1 MILESLSTLGDVAN
15 SPFIVPVAACL
26 MVLGIVGFKTWSR
39 TRRREME
46 SQERLAA
53 IARGMTPPPTTDE
66 VAISSVFQ
74 GRGQTAPNSLRRRA
88 NSRQGGIVLCG
99 AAIGL
104 ILFFITL
111 AAVLQQRDVLSGA
124 AVGLIPLGIGI
135 GLLIDARIQTREI
148 EDAQLSSGTPTPTP
162 HSFNS

>member
-1 MILESLSTLGDVAN
+1 MILETFSGLGDVAE
-15 SPFIVPVAACL
+15 SPFIVPVAACF
-26 MVLGIVGFKTWSR
+26 MVLGIVGFKTWSG

-66 VAISSVFQ
+66 VAINSAFQ
-74 GRGQTAPNSLRRRA
+74 GQPAPSAIRRRA

-99 AAIGL
+99 TAVGL

-124 AVGLIPLGIGI
+124 AIGLIPLGIGV

-148 EDAQLSSGTPTPTP
+148 DESTPTPTP

>member
-1 MILESLSTLGDVAN
+1 MILESFSSLGDVAN
-15 SPFIVPVAACL
+15 SPFIVPVAACF
-26 MVLGIVGFKTWSR
+26 MVLGIAGFKAWSG
-39 TRRREME
+39 TRRRELE

-66 VAISSVFQ
+66 IAINSATQ
-74 GRGQTAPNSLRRRA
+74 GQPAPSAIRRRA
-88 NSRQGGIVLCG
+88 YSRLWGIVLCG
-99 AAIGL
+99 TAVGL

-111 AAVLQQRDVLSGA
+111 AAVLHERDVLSGA

-135 GLLIDARIQTREI
+135 GLLIDARIQSREI
-148 EDAQLSSGTPTPTP
+148 DASTPVPTP